1 MSNIDVLISGLEK
14 IKQHYSESVD
24 IYDIKSDYNGII
36 ISLDNHDKWCTK
48 NGGTTLFMDN
58 NKASYKQ
65 MIYLEKLAEKL
76 NVKINDVT
84 KLSRKDA
91 NALINRLRSE
101 LGEI

>member
-14 IKQHYSESVD
+14 IKQYYSESVD

-36 ISLDNHDKWCTK
+36 ISLDNHDKWCAK
-48 NGGTTLFMDN
+48 NGEITLFMDN